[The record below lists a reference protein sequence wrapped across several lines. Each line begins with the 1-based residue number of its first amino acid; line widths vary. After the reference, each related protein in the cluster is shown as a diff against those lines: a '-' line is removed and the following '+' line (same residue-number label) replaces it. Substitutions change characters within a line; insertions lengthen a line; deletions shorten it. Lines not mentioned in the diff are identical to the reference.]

1 MSKLC
6 FGSYAQCLKK
16 FYGSTNEFLV
26 NDLLGA
32 IKNDLSIEKGK
43 VSILFNCK
51 TKVMD
56 DIVSLSQTIKVVDNI
71 ETYFNEYIIPNMY
84 AASKNDLVQLLQRLI
99 NGDDSISYETKCDL
113 LSYKDNLAKFLS
125 KVFLYAIVQNN
136 IVENPLN
143 NLGELETTKE
153 PKFER
158 TSLASDFNNVFIEV
172 EQDKDL
178 GLNNNNHIKTF
189 HFNIENNAFTF
200 DALGRY
206 LQKNIGRYLYS
217 RLQLD
222 EFIKNEEQDTI
233 ALEAIKILK
242 QKINSSDKLDNELGN
257 IVIYLFLEN
266 ILNAPKL
273 YTSIECGDS
282 VLDKAGV
289 HLLTL
294 NNENLSFQMI
304 FSKSHITN
312 NVRDSIDKVFVDL
325 YALKKSQKHHSK
337 FLETSILNQNF
348 DDITS
353 KKLKNV
359 ILPQKRDAN
368 ISVNNAYGILLGYT
382 IDVEQNV
389 GNEDYPKHVKNQM
402 IKDLQDNIAYI
413 VNKINQIGLQ
423 NSSFYIYLIPFNDAD
438 NEKSIIIKEL
448 VGGE

>member
-217 RLQLD
+217 RLHR
-222 EFIKNEEQDTI
+222 N
-233 ALEAIKILK
+233 
-242 QKINSSDKLDNELGN
+242 
-257 IVIYLFLEN
+257 YLRF
-266 ILNAPKL
+266 
-273 YTSIECGDS
+273 
-282 VLDKAGV
+282 
-289 HLLTL
+289 
-294 NNENLSFQMI
+294 
-304 FSKSHITN
+304 
-312 NVRDSIDKVFVDL
+312 VF
-325 YALKKSQKHHSK
+325 
-337 FLETSILNQNF
+337 
-348 DDITS
+348 
-353 KKLKNV
+353 
-359 ILPQKRDAN
+359 
-368 ISVNNAYGILLGYT
+368 G
-382 IDVEQNV
+382 
-389 GNEDYPKHVKNQM
+389 
-402 IKDLQDNIAYI
+402 
-413 VNKINQIGLQ
+413 
-423 NSSFYIYLIPFNDAD
+423 
-438 NEKSIIIKEL
+438 
-448 VGGE
+448 

>member
-1 MSKLC
+1 MTFSD
-6 FGSYAQCLKK
+6 YLKRLYP
-16 FYGSTNEFLV
+16 FYGNGEKESDFIIRLLGSATTIQDDKVFDYKPEYLKRIYNGEKNINKKGASYILTHLDKGKFDCEFFNLLSDDSLIELCNEF
-26 NDLLGA
+26 NDMFC
-32 IKNDLSIEKGK
+32 NS
-43 VSILFNCK
+43 
-51 TKVMD
+51 TR
-56 DIVSLSQTIKVVDNI
+56 DNI
-71 ETYFNEYIIPNMY
+71 TQNLTDLFVDIMKSIANQTAMCNHESTTLPNNVCIR
-84 AASKNDLVQLLQRLI
+84 K
-99 NGDDSISYETKCDL
+99 
-113 LSYKDNLAKFLS
+113 
-125 KVFLYAIVQNN
+125 
-136 IVENPLN
+136 
-143 NLGELETTKE
+143 
-153 PKFER
+153 

-189 HFNIENNAFTF
+189 HFNIENNAFSF

-233 ALEAIKILK
+233 ALEAIKLLK
-242 QKINSSDKLDNELGN
+242 QKINSRDKLDNELGN

-273 YTSIECGDS
+273 YTSIECGDNI
-282 VLDKAGV
+282 LDKAGV

-312 NVRDSIDKVFVDL
+312 NLRDSIDKVFVDL
-325 YALKKSQKHHSK
+325 DALKKSQKSHSK

-353 KKLKNV
+353 KKLKNI

-389 GNEDYPKHVKNQM
+389 GNDDYPKNVKNQM

-413 VNKINQIGLQ
+413 ISKINQIGLQ

>member
-16 FYGSTNEFLV
+16 FYGSTNELLV

-71 ETYFNEYIIPNMY
+71 ETYFKEYIVPNIY
-84 AASKNDLVQLLQRLI
+84 TTSKNDLVQLLQRLI
-99 NGDDSISYETKCDL
+99 NGDNSISYETKCDL
-113 LSYKDNLAKFLS
+113 LSYKDNLAKLLS

-266 ILNAPKL
+266 ILKAPKL

-282 VLDKAGV
+282 ILDKAGV

-312 NVRDSIDKVFVDL
+312 NLRDSIDKVFIDL
-325 YALKKSQKHHSK
+325 DALKKSQKNHSK

-348 DDITS
+348 DDFTS
-353 KKLKNV
+353 KKLKNI

-389 GNEDYPKHVKNQM
+389 ENEDYPKHVKNQM

-413 VNKINQIGLQ
+413 VSKINQIGLQ

-438 NEKSIIIKEL
+438 NEKSMIMKEL
-448 VGGE
+448 IGGE

>member
-6 FGSYAQCLKK
+6 FGSYAQCLRK
-16 FYGSTNEFLV
+16 YYAYTNESLV
-26 NDLLGA
+26 NDLFET
-32 IKNDLSIEKGK
+32 IKNDLFIEKGK

-51 TKVMD
+51 AKVMD
-56 DIVSLSQTIKVVDNI
+56 DIVFLSQANKVVNNI
-71 ETYFNEYIIPNMY
+71 ETSFKENIIPNIY
-84 AASKNDLVQLLQRLI
+84 AASKNGLVQLLQRLI

-206 LQKNIGRYLYS
+206 LQKNIGRYLFS

-282 VLDKAGV
+282 ILDKAGV

-312 NVRDSIDKVFVDL
+312 NLRDSIDKVFVDL
-325 YALKKSQKHHSK
+325 DALKKSQKHHSK

-353 KKLKNV
+353 KKLKNI

-368 ISVNNAYGILLGYT
+368 ISVNIAYGILLGYT
-382 IDVEQNV
+382 IDVKQNV

-413 VNKINQIGLQ
+413 VSKINQIGLQ

>member
-282 VLDKAGV
+282 ILDKAGV

-312 NVRDSIDKVFVDL
+312 NLRDSIDKVFVDL
-325 YALKKSQKHHSK
+325 DALKKSQKHHSK

-353 KKLKNV
+353 KKLKNI

-413 VNKINQIGLQ
+413 VYKINQIGLQ